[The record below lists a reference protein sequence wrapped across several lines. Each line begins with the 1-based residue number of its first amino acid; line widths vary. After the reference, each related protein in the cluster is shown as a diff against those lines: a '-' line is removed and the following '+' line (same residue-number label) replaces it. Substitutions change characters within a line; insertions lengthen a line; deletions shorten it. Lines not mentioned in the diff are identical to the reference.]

1 MFSILKIVII
11 CNYKFLLSK
20 KGCPKGI
27 PFVVKRKPP
36 DYLVVLLRFTFE
48 KVSPS
53 LFYEFPCACI
63 KPWMYASIIPCS
75 VKPFKSS
82 LFPCDKLS

>member
-1 MFSILKIVII
+1 MISILKIVII

-36 DYLVVLLRFTFE
+36 DYLVVL
-48 KVSPS
+48 
-53 LFYEFPCACI
+53 
-63 KPWMYASIIPCS
+63 
-75 VKPFKSS
+75 
-82 LFPCDKLS
+82 